1 MSKQVIQ
8 TDKAPAAI
16 GPYSQAIV
24 GNGTIYVSGQ
34 IPINPETGVMPET
47 IEQQVAQSM
56 KNVVTLVEKAGGS
69 TETIVKCG
77 IFIRNMADFP
87 KINDVYATFFT
98 CPPPARAV
106 VEVSQLPKGAM
117 VEIEAIALVG

>member
-56 KNVVTLVEKAGGS
+56 KNVITLVEKAGG
-69 TETIVKCG
+69 TAETIVKCG

-87 KINDVYATFFT
+87 KINEVYATFL
-98 CPPPARAV
+98 PARLPPAPWWRFPSFPRALRWR
-106 VEVSQLPKGAM
+106 SKPLR
-117 VEIEAIALVG
+117 